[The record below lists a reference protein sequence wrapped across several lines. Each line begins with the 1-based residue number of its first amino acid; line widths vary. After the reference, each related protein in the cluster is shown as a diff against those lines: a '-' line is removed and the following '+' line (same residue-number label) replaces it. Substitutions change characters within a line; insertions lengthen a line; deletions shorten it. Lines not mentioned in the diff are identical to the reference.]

1 MTINEY
7 QQAAQRTASTKTPSD
22 KIKNGILGLC
32 GETGEVADL
41 LKKYLYQGH
50 EFDREK
56 MITECGDVIW
66 YVAELAAGLGTTLE
80 DLCQLNVDKLRSRYP
95 DGFDPERSMHREE
108 GDV

>member
-1 MTINEY
+1 MTLNEY

-22 KIKNGILGLC
+22 KIENGILGLC

-50 EFDREK
+50 ELDREK
-56 MITECGDVIW
+56 MIKECGDVIW
-66 YVAELAAGLGTTLE
+66 YVAELAAGLGMTLE
-80 DLCQLNVDKLRSRYP
+80 DLCQLNVDKLRRRYP
-95 DGFDPERSMHREE
+95 DGFDPDRSMHREE

>member
-1 MTINEY
+1 MTLNEY

-22 KIKNGILGLC
+22 KIENGILGLC

-50 EFDREK
+50 ELDREK
-56 MITECGDVIW
+56 MIKECGDVIW
-66 YVAELAAGLGTTLE
+66 YVAELASGLGMTLE
-80 DLCQLNVDKLRSRYP
+80 DFCQINVDKLRRRYP

-108 GDV
+108 VDV